1 MRKGRKII
9 AIASMLTL
17 LTGMQ
22 ANAAE
27 KEVQQRSLSEYANL
41 QVGEVYIIKEGKVTG
56 QMPENVSYDL
66 ESNVLTLNNY
76 NSVVQD
82 GEQAVA
88 YYGLGEDFTIHLEG
102 ENNITMSTWLSYV
115 IYGVDI
121 KLEGP
126 GTLNLINVPSVG
138 MGYQNSLV
146 IDGCTINIEGDPS
159 GKAMFYGITGNYMD
173 ECDALIKDSKINISS
188 TKPSGST
195 SANAG
200 IDAQAGD
207 LVVQNSDITIDLVN
221 GNIFGLAVGYKNN
234 QDQILGGTVSV
245 DNSVI
250 RCNTDTD
257 SGESYNHNMYF
268 YNMTNKDQLYYYT
281 STEGSFA
288 EKSFD
293 EAFEKGKY
301 YEERYDASASTVIS
315 SIPLAEYC
323 AHEWGEGVVTTE
335 ASCENAGEKT
345 YTCALCGET
354 KTEEIAALGHQ
365 WSDWKVIKEA
375 NCTEDGARMRTC
387 SRCNETETEVIL
399 KLGHNFVTKVVKQ
412 PTCTESGLQ
421 EKACTRCDLVIEN
434 ETIPATGHN
443 YEWSV
448 EKEAT
453 FHEDGVK
460 KGTCTNCGDVITERI
475 PKLSESHEHDF
486 SGKEEITKEATCT
499 EEGSKKIY
507 CTEEECGEYIT
518 QTIPKTAHTP
528 SDWKLVKEATCK
540 ENGLEEKTCTVCGA
554 VIETR
559 VTDTIPHTYGEWKVT
574 AEPTCTE
581 AGVETAE
588 CMVCHESAVRGINA
602 LGHDYAEW
610 KVTKE
615 ATCTEAGEETAACT
629 RCEETVTRTVEATG
643 HSFGEWKIVKEAT
656 LTEEGERQATC
667 SVCGEVKSEIIP
679 KLSDAQPTVP
689 DGKVDPDKNTTDK
702 TTSSDKNS
710 NVPATGDE
718 TPVIPYV
725 LSLVAAV
732 GAIVIMGKKKISK

>member
-41 QVGEVYIIKEGKVTG
+41 QVGKVYIIKEGKVTG

-499 EEGSKKIY
+499 E
-507 CTEEECGEYIT
+507 
-518 QTIPKTAHTP
+518 
-528 SDWKLVKEATCK
+528 
-540 ENGLEEKTCTVCGA
+540 
-554 VIETR
+554 
-559 VTDTIPHTYGEWKVT
+559 
-574 AEPTCTE
+574 
-581 AGVETAE
+581 
-588 CMVCHESAVRGINA
+588 
-602 LGHDYAEW
+602 
-610 KVTKE
+610 
-615 ATCTEAGEETAACT
+615 AGEETAACT

>member
-499 EEGSKKIY
+499 E
-507 CTEEECGEYIT
+507 
-518 QTIPKTAHTP
+518 
-528 SDWKLVKEATCK
+528 
-540 ENGLEEKTCTVCGA
+540 
-554 VIETR
+554 
-559 VTDTIPHTYGEWKVT
+559 
-574 AEPTCTE
+574 
-581 AGVETAE
+581 
-588 CMVCHESAVRGINA
+588 
-602 LGHDYAEW
+602 
-610 KVTKE
+610 
-615 ATCTEAGEETAACT
+615 AGEETAACT

-710 NVPATGDE
+710 DVPATGDE
-718 TPVIPYV
+718 TPVIPYA

-732 GAIVIMGKKKISK
+732 GAIVVMGKKKISK

>member
-499 EEGSKKIY
+499 E
-507 CTEEECGEYIT
+507 
-518 QTIPKTAHTP
+518 
-528 SDWKLVKEATCK
+528 
-540 ENGLEEKTCTVCGA
+540 
-554 VIETR
+554 
-559 VTDTIPHTYGEWKVT
+559 
-574 AEPTCTE
+574 
-581 AGVETAE
+581 
-588 CMVCHESAVRGINA
+588 
-602 LGHDYAEW
+602 
-610 KVTKE
+610 
-615 ATCTEAGEETAACT
+615 AGEETAACT